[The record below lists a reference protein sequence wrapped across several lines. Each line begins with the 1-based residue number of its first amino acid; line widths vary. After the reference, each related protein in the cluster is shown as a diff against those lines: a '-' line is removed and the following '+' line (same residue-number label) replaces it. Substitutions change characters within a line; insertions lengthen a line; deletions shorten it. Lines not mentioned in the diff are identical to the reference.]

1 MTKVAILGSSG
12 LLGSALARFFQDEYF
27 QVIEVNRSGV
37 ASQAGNQ
44 ILAFDVLHDNL
55 QELISEI
62 SQVEWIVN
70 ATGVIKHKIDES
82 SEESIVSALKVNSIF
97 PGQLEVVAASQG
109 KRIITVG
116 TDCVFRGLDGVK
128 SESTS
133 KDATDIYGISKI
145 YGELAMSKTMIL
157 RSSFVGVENGT
168 RTELLE
174 WVRNF
179 PADSIIE
186 GFENHFWNGVT
197 VLQIGKVI
205 KGIIETNN
213 FKPGIQHLV
222 PRNEISKFELISE
235 IMEKFR
241 PEPSPIVGKLTEV
254 SIDRVLAT
262 DFSDENLKLWR
273 DAGYSEP
280 PSIEEMISEY
290 ADWVGNK

>member
-1 MTKVAILGSSG
+1 MTEVAILGSSG
-12 LLGSALARFFQDEYF
+12 LLGSALARFFKDEEF
-27 QVIEVNRSGV
+27 QVIEVNRSGA
-37 ASQAGNQ
+37 ASQEGNQ

-62 SQVEWIVN
+62 PQVEWIIN

-97 PGQLEVVAASQG
+97 PGQLEVVATSQG
-109 KRIITVG
+109 KQIITVG

-157 RSSFVGVENGT
+157 RSSFIGVENGT
-168 RTELLE
+168 QTELLE

-205 KGIIETNN
+205 RGIIETSN

-222 PRNEISKFELISE
+222 PGNEISKFKLISE

-241 PEPSPIVGKLTEV
+241 PEPCPIIGKLTEV
-254 SIDRVLAT
+254 SVNRVLAT
-262 DFSDENLKLWR
+262 DFYDENLRLWR

-280 PSIEEMISEY
+280 PSIKEMISEY